1 MSNGSFSTTP
11 QERYLEDYVEGTI
24 HEFGPVTITED
35 EIVQFGKKFDPQ
47 LFHTDSERAGQTVYG
62 GLIASGWHT
71 CALYMRLIYDGLLHD
86 SSSQGSPGMEE
97 LRWPAP
103 VRPGDRLTATSIVE
117 EVTPSATKP
126 NRGTVILRS
135 EMCNQDGVV
144 VLRMRGRGLYGRRPA

>member
-47 LFHTDSERAGQTVYG
+47 LFHTDPERAGQTVYG

-71 CALYMRLIYDGLLHD
+71 CGLFMRLFVEHYLAGPASL
-86 SSSQGSPGMEE
+86 GSPGVVIFPPCCIGVSNTFHE
-97 LRWPAP
+97 LPLSRLWNIRAFLPP
-103 VRPGDRLTATSIVE
+103 VASH
-117 EVTPSATKP
+117 A
-126 NRGTVILRS
+126 
-135 EMCNQDGVV
+135 
-144 VLRMRGRGLYGRRPA
+144 